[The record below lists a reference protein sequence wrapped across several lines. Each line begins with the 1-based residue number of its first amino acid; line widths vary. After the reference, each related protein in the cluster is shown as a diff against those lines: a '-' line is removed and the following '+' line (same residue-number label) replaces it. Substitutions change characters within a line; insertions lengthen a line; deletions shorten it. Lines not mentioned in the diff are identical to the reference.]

1 MEGGGDMPYC
11 RKCGAYI
18 PDGWDHCP
26 SCGTA
31 DNGGTQA
38 QYQYQQKPSGR
49 GSDQRDYGEEIRK
62 GVEDYLN
69 KKRQESKQWAQDEY
83 RRRQTEQTQQGK
95 SSGASNAEANKLL
108 SILSYIS
115 GLFILPFVLRSD
127 TEENKSVRFHAKQG
141 GILFAVG
148 MIAQIVGKIFGL
160 GWLVRLLRLGFTIKG
175 ASNAANGK
183 DEPLPYIGKIL

>member
-1 MEGGGDMPYC
+1 MAYC

-18 PDGWDHCP
+18 PDGWDKCP
-26 SCGTA
+26 SCGA
-31 DNGGTQA
+31 AENGGTQA
-38 QYQYQQKPSGR
+38 QYQYQSQTQTHSGR
-49 GSDQRDYGEEIRK
+49 GSDARDYGEEIRK

-83 RRRQTEQTQQGK
+83 QRRQSSKTQQTK
-95 SSGASNAEANKLL
+95 SSTASTAESNKIL

-115 GLFILPFVLRSD
+115 GLFVLPFILRSD

-141 GILFAVG
+141 GILFAAGTV
-148 MIAQIVGKIFGL
+148 AQIVGGIFGL
-160 GWLVRLLRLGFTIKG
+160 GWLVRLLRIGFTVKG

-183 DEPLPYIGKIL
+183 DEPLPYIGKLL